1 MERLVALT
9 RNDLLMQVETC
20 SRELR
25 AFAKDHY
32 VEDSQQTTNS
42 YSLPMQV
49 MSLEKR
55 LIRKTMKTANGN
67 KTQAAKLLDITRQ
80 GLSKKIKRYKLDL

>member
-1 MERLVALT
+1 
-9 RNDLLMQVETC
+9 
-20 SRELR
+20 
-25 AFAKDHY
+25 
-32 VEDSQQTTNS
+32 
-42 YSLPMQV
+42 MQV